1 MYNKKDIEEAISYA
15 SSSNRLESNELSDEE
30 IENIKKSIKNNKS
43 NDNFFKSITELKDI
57 KEKLLLIEE
66 NKNGKTK

>member
-57 KEKLLLIEE
+57 K
-66 NKNGKTK
+66 